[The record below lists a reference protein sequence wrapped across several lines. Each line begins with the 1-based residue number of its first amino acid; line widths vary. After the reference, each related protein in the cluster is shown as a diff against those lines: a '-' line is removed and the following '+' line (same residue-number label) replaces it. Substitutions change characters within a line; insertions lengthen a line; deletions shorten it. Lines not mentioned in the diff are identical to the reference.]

1 VTGRT
6 FGAWA
11 IQCDPWDAG
20 QMITAIIPA
29 RNEEAAIARC
39 VESVAAQAEIAEV
52 IVVDD
57 GSTDRTPTILAELGR
72 KIPKVKILSAGELP
86 RGWTGKSHAAAMG
99 AEAASGEWL
108 LFTDADTFHYPG
120 SAGRALADAV
130 ERDAVLVSYSPEQEL
145 ETFAEKALVPL
156 VYCRLA
162 EIFSYAK
169 VNNPKLADAA
179 ANGQY
184 ILILRDVYRR
194 IGGHAAVAREI
205 LEDVALARNVKLA
218 GYRIYFTAPIGVVRT
233 RMYRTFGAMWEGW
246 TKNLYLLL
254 GARPERMMGEL
265 AVMFPW
271 GEAALLGAAVI
282 EFIRVNFFTHGS
294 IDWAVLL
301 LISGLSLLLRA
312 LVKYAAQLQRSLYPV
327 WYIQYYVPGV
337 VLYAGVIVAS
347 WWKNT
352 RGRVTWKGREYPAGI
367 P

>member
-1 VTGRT
+1 
-6 FGAWA
+6 
-11 IQCDPWDAG
+11 
-20 QMITAIIPA
+20 MITAIIPA

-57 GSTDRTPTILAELGR
+57 GSTDRTPAILAELGR

-120 SAGRALADAV
+120 SARRALADAV

-162 EIFSYAK
+162 EIYSYAK
-169 VNNPKLADAA
+169 VNNPKLTDAA

-184 ILILRDVYRR
+184 ILILRDVYQRV
-194 IGGHAAVAREI
+194 GGHAAVAGEI
-205 LEDVALARNVKLA
+205 LEDVALARNVKRA

-254 GARPERMMGEL
+254 GARPERALGEIL
-265 AVMFPW
+265 GYAPAAEF
-271 GEAALLGAAVI
+271 AALLCAAGFYFSGMAAGHPIVAGALKTVSVVAVA
-282 EFIRVNFFTHGS
+282 S
-294 IDWAVLL
+294 LVLRHV
-301 LISGLSLLLRA
+301 G
-312 LVKYAAQLQRSLYPV
+312 YAAALHKSLYPAR
-327 WYIQYYVPGV
+327 YIQYYVPGAAM
-337 VLYAGVIVAS
+337 YAAAVAAS

-352 RGRVTWKGREYPAGI
+352 RGRVAWKGREYPAVGR
-367 P
+367 